1 MRPPSSFEQPA
12 DAKMS
17 ATKTSS
23 AFALMVT
30 VAIHSSSSSSGPRAS
45 GSLMS
50 ESRGVT
56 SALRSSRS
64 GRLSPA
70 AALQVGDVAAVPGR
84 VDHDLVDHD
93 VRRQAGDVAD
103 QVADIL
109 RLSHARALLLG
120 DRHRPLVED
129 RRRDL
134 AGANDAGADAVDA
147 FLH

>member
-30 VAIHSSSSSSGPRAS
+30 VAIRFSFLLGARPPQ
-45 GSLMS
+45 LMN
-50 ESRGVT
+50 
-56 SALRSSRS
+56 
-64 GRLSPA
+64 LSPA

-103 QVADIL
+103 QIADIL
-109 RLSHARALLLG
+109 RLRHACTLFLVA
-120 DRHRPLVED
+120 RH
-129 RRRDL
+129 
-134 AGANDAGADAVDA
+134 
-147 FLH
+147 

>member
-1 MRPPSSFEQPA
+1 MRSPSALEHPA
-12 DAKMS
+12 EAKMS
-17 ATKTSS
+17 ATKASS
-23 AFALMVT
+23 ALALIVT
-30 VAIHSSSSSSGPRAS
+30 VMSG
-45 GSLMS
+45 L
-50 ESRGVT
+50 
-56 SALRSSRS
+56 
-64 GRLSPA
+64 
-70 AALQVGDVAAVPGR
+70 AALEVGDVAAVPGR

-103 QVADIL
+103 QIADIL

-147 FLH
+147 FLHVD